1 MDQLAIGLAYL
12 GAVLPQIGGL
22 AGSCIGVLRT
32 GRAGTAALAED
43 PTQFRN
49 VYMLA
54 ALPITQT
61 FYGLIVMLQLIML
74 LNTVVSKNAAFE
86 LWSGLAILGLG
97 LVGLAA
103 ELLSAAFQGSIAAAG
118 IAELPRT
125 KGKIT
130 FHNLILAVY
139 AELIGI
145 LGMVF
150 CIVGLTLIRGVMGV

>member
-1 MDQLAIGLAYL
+1 MDPLAVGLAYL

-22 AGSCIGVLRT
+22 AGSCIGILRT

-49 VYMLA
+49 AYMLA

-61 FYGLIVMLQLIML
+61 FYGLIVTLQLITL
-74 LNTVVSKNAAFE
+74 LNTIVSRNIAFE
-86 LWSGLAILGLG
+86 LWSGLAILGIG
-97 LVGLAA
+97 LMGFAA
-103 ELLSAAFQGSIAAAG
+103 ELLSAAFQGSIAATG

-125 KGKIT
+125 KGKIL
-130 FHNLILAVY
+130 FHNLILAIY

-150 CIVGLTLIRGVMGV
+150 CIVWLTIIRGVMGV